1 MGERES
7 HTPREPSRGAFVGKS
22 EASLWHSAGG
32 LGFARDSR
40 RVLARTSRSA
50 RERPRTFLR
59 RSSPFGRDPRDP
71 FPNPVYSWG
80 SLLHR

>member
-7 HTPREPSRGAFVGKS
+7 HTPRESVRGALIGKS
-22 EASLWHSAGG
+22 DASLWHSAGG
-32 LGFARDSR
+32 FGFARDSR
-40 RVLARTSRSA
+40 RVLARTSKSA

-59 RSSPFGRDPRDP
+59 RSSPFGRGPREP
-71 FPNPVYSWG
+71 FPSPAYSWG